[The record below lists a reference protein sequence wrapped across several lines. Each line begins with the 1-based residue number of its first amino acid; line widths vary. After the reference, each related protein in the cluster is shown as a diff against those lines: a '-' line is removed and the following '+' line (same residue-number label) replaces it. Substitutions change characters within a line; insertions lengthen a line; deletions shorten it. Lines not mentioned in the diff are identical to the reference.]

1 MKGAFSA
8 AAMAASVF
16 LATAGPQ
23 EPDSGRGLVRVAPA
37 NEFDEQ
43 LWRARLLVPS
53 LDARESAFED
63 LIARARQERAAEE
76 LLERWATGQDE
87 LAWTARLAL
96 RELRRTGGAMRPQT
110 APFPRDPLTGP
121 FSRGLFG
128 AEPFSGPDPIEAM
141 HERVRRMLEV
151 FHGVDPFGGLD
162 RFGGLEFDLLPPRPG
177 STIDSRSFEIR
188 QSPEGVEVEIREDDG
203 SGPRKRTYA
212 GSTLEELLEANPE
225 LRERG
230 LRPLVPEL
238 EARPDPTGRSHEVL
252 RPDEL
257 PYPRSGGGLRRAD
270 GKQPVLRTDVLGVY
284 LSTDAEEGKVL
295 VEAVGPG
302 TIADAL
308 RLRAGDTI
316 LEINGMEVLD
326 AADIRRVLDRRFEGE
341 EVRVKVLTG
350 TGEEEI
356 LVWSPR

>member
-1 MKGAFSA
+1 MRGALSA
-8 AAMAASVF
+8 AVMAASVF
-16 LATAGPQ
+16 LATAQSQ
-23 EPDSGRGLVRVAPA
+23 EPDAGGGLVRVAPA
-37 NEFDEQ
+37 NGFDEQ
-43 LWRARLLVPS
+43 LWRARLLEPS
-53 LDARESAFED
+53 LDARESAFEE

-76 LLERWATGQDE
+76 LLERWAAGQDE

-96 RELRRTGGAMRPQT
+96 RELRRTGGSMRPQT
-110 APFPRDPLTGP
+110 APFPRDPLADLFPQGV
-121 FSRGLFG
+121 FG
-128 AEPFSGPDPIEAM
+128 ADPFSGTDPIEAM
-141 HERVRRMLEV
+141 QERVRRMLED

-177 STIDSRSFEIR
+177 VTFDSRSFEIR
-188 QSPEGVEVEIREDDG
+188 QSPEGVEVEILEDDG

-212 GSTLEELLEANPE
+212 GPTLEELLEANPE

-238 EARPDPTGRSHEVL
+238 EARPDSTGRSHDVL
-252 RPDEL
+252 RPKEL
-257 PYPRSGGGLRRAD
+257 PDPRSGGGLRRAD

-284 LSTDAEEGKVL
+284 LSADAAEGKVL
-295 VEAVGPG
+295 VEAVSPG

-316 LEINGMEVLD
+316 LELNGMEVLD
-326 AADIRRVLDRRFEGE
+326 SDDIRRVLERRFDGE